1 MYGLS
6 CAVIAPLVSTW
17 KSHDSTFSMCS
28 TGDSPFGDRGWK
40 LKQLQ
45 SVRGMHDILPDVTP
59 LWQRVEEQLREVL
72 FGYGYQEIRLPIV
85 EATELF
91 RRSIGDVTDIVEK
104 EMYSFEDRNG
114 DGLSLRPE
122 GTAGC
127 VRAGIEHGLLHNQTQ
142 RFWYMGPMFRH
153 ERPQK
158 GRYRQFHQ
166 LGVEVFGI
174 ASPDIEAELLA
185 LTARFWRSLG
195 LSGLRLEINTL
206 GTPDERMRYRE
217 RLIDYFSMHQEA
229 LDPESRRRLSE
240 NPLRLLDS
248 KDPGTARVAADA
260 PLLMGDL
267 GSESTEHFRSLCR
280 HLEILGIDFVHN
292 PRLVRGLDYYTRT
305 VFEWITDKMGAQGT
319 VCAGGRYD
327 VLVQQLGGRATPAI
341 GFAMGLERL
350 VGLLE
355 VESEWVASPTLDAY
369 LAIADDADRFQAL
382 ALAERLREHAPGLRM
397 QVHCGPGSLKA
408 QLKRADRLGAEWVLI
423 VGSQEQSVGKV
434 QMKRLRE
441 VSSEQRLAT
450 EDEVAE
456 TLLAKWIPSNPG
468 VS

>member
-1 MYGLS
+1 M
-6 CAVIAPLVSTW
+6 
-17 KSHDSTFSMCS
+17 
-28 TGDSPFGDRGWK
+28 
-40 LKQLQ
+40 KQLQ

-72 FGYGYQEIRLPIV
+72 VGYGYQEIRLPIV
-85 EATELF
+85 ESTELF

-142 RFWYMGPMFRH
+142 RLWYMGPMFRH

-174 ASPDIEAELLA
+174 ATPDIEAELLA
-185 LTARFWRSLG
+185 MTARFWRCLG
-195 LSGLRLEINTL
+195 LRGLRLEINTL
-206 GTPDERMRYRE
+206 GTPDERTRYRE

-248 KDPGTARVAADA
+248 KDPGTAGVAANA
-260 PLLMGDL
+260 PLLMDDL
-267 GSESTEHFRSLCR
+267 GSESTEHFRTLCR
-280 HLEILGIDFVHN
+280 HLDILGIDFVHN

-327 VLVQQLGGRATPAI
+327 VLVQQLGGKATPAI
-341 GFAMGLERL
+341 GLAMGIERL
-350 VGLLE
+350 VSLLDQDPE
-355 VESEWVASPTLDAY
+355 GAASPALDAY

-382 ALAERLREHAPGLRM
+382 ALAERLRERVPELRM
-397 QVHCGPGSLKA
+397 QVHCGPGGLKA
-408 QLKRADRLGAEWVLI
+408 QLKKADRLGAEWALI
-423 VGSQEQSVGKV
+423 IGSQEQSEDKV
-434 QMKRLRE
+434 RMKPLRKA
-441 VSSEQRLAT
+441 STEQWLVT
-450 EDEVAE
+450 EDELAASLMARATPS
-456 TLLAKWIPSNPG
+456 TLG